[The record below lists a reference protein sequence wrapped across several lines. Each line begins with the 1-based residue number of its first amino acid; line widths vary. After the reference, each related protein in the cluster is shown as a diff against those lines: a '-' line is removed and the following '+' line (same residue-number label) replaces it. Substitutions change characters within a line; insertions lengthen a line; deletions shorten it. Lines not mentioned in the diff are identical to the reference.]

1 MRKKIIAKYKLDFI
15 ELKIEAAKKELSMLK
30 VLTFRLAECGE
41 EPDFACWTKHAPARA
56 EDLKREIS
64 RMEEQREEALRE
76 YREIA
81 NR

>member
-1 MRKKIIAKYKLDFI
+1 MRKRIIAKNNIRFK
-15 ELKIEAAKKELSMLK
+15 ELQIEAAKKELVLLK
-30 VLTFRLAECGE
+30 GLIASLEVCGE